1 MAKKADKQAKRSGQF
16 LLRLPDHLREKIAAI
31 ATEQERSMTDVV
43 IEALT
48 LNLDQVGEA
57 ERQLAELWAK
67 VENLEKT
74 VRSHDDLLRNRIPYD
89 D

>member
-16 LLRLPDHLREKIAAI
+16 LLRLPDRLREKIAAI

-43 IEALT
+43 VEALT
-48 LNLDQVGEA
+48 LNLDQVGDV

-67 VENLEKT
+67 VESLEDT